1 MSSGFSGQRHIC
13 STILNRSTVL
23 IRTKVL
29 NRCGFKQWRGF
40 LAVALLMFCPWL
52 AAQESGSQ
60 ASNQLPA
67 DVRVVIDV
75 SGSMKQNDP
84 SNLRQPAVELLVQL
98 LPEGSKAG
106 IWTFGRY
113 INMLVPHRPV
123 NDEWKNN
130 ATRLSG
136 DINSVGLYTNIGEAL
151 EKRPTTLI
159 APIRIFRPA

>member
-1 MSSGFSGQRHIC
+1 MGWPR
-13 STILNRSTVL
+13 
-23 IRTKVL
+23 
-29 NRCGFKQWRGF
+29 F
-40 LAVALLMFCPWL
+40 LAVALLMFCPLL
-52 AAQESGSQ
+52 AAQDSASQ
-60 ASNQLPA
+60 GPKQLPA

-123 NDEWKNN
+123 NDEWKRN
-130 ATRLSG
+130 ATRLSMAF
-136 DINSVGLYTNIGEAL
+136 LYDERMLYPWKVPYATRL
-151 EKRPTTLI
+151 SI
-159 APIRIFRPA
+159 AAG